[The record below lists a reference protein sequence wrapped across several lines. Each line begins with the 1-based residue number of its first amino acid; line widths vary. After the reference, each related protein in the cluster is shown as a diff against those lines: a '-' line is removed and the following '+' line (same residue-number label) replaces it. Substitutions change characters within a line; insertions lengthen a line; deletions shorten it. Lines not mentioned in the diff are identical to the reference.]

1 MTMVFCLIMTSFVNR
16 ERLPF
21 KARAVNN
28 RQVTIT
34 TLLFFI
40 SSVSTS
46 TTIRVCLMTDGFLRR
61 LTTLTAVP
69 TLTNAAVVSS
79 LTMIMPAFT
88 TILLWLP
95 L

>member
-1 MTMVFCLIMTSFVNR
+1 MTMVFCLIMTSFVNQ

-21 KARAVNN
+21 KPRAVNN

-46 TTIRVCLMTDGFLRR
+46 TTIPVCLMTVVFLCR

-69 TLTNAAVVSS
+69 TLTNAVVVSS
-79 LTMIMPAFT
+79 PTMIMPAFI
-88 TILLWLP
+88 TIPLWLP